1 MCNKSPAK
9 ILRSVKRMTKF
20 IEKKHRT
27 VLSYISLP
35 QVDIPPSSKILS
47 LSQPRIISISP
58 SPKILSFSTPV
69 TADVAP
75 CKIEL
80 SPELVKMV
88 EDIQTELNE
97 ARIGYN
103 EMVELKNE
111 HIKVLQTQLE
121 NLPSMILSQL
131 RPP

>member
-20 IEKKHRT
+20 IEKKHET
-27 VLSYISLP
+27 VLSYKYLP

-47 LSQPRIISISP
+47 LSQPKIISISP

-75 CKIEL
+75 CQSKL
-80 SPELVKMV
+80 SPELVTM
-88 EDIQTELNE
+88 
-97 ARIGYN
+97 
-103 EMVELKNE
+103 
-111 HIKVLQTQLE
+111 
-121 NLPSMILSQL
+121 
-131 RPP
+131 